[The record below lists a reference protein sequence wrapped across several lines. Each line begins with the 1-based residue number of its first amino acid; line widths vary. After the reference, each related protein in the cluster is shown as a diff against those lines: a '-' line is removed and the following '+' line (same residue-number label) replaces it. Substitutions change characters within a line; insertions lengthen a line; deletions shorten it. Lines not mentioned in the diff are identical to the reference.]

1 MTERSEP
8 ALLSRGWWR
17 DRVTYDLPASFV
29 VFLVA
34 LPLSMGIAIASGA
47 PVTSGLVAGIVGGI
61 VAGSLAGSP
70 LGVSGPAAGLTVVVA
85 QCIQEHG
92 IEALGVV
99 VLMVGVLQVLSGVL
113 RLGQWFRAVSPSVVQ
128 GMLAGI
134 GVLIFSSQFHVMVD
148 DKPKEQ
154 GIANLLTIP
163 ESIGKALPWQREQG
177 AAPDRATHALR
188 LRQAGLLHLQQTEIA
203 EEIHHRLAGLP
214 DGVADPAAGGHEAG
228 KPGGEAADER
238 VASPLAG
245 ELFPAEHRKQLVTA
259 QKRILEEISLSE
271 AGESTEALREARSA
285 VSEALADLES
295 GNVDAVRRSQDRAAD
310 AIGDLRDSLKSH
322 RWAAGL
328 GVLTIVTLVTWHG
341 LFGRRWKFLPAPLVA
356 AALATITAASLD
368 LPVLYVEVP
377 DNLLEEIYLPSMA
390 ELRNALNPGLVLMAV
405 EIAIVAS
412 AQSLLTAT
420 AVDQMHQGPRT
431 RYDRELLAQG
441 VGNIVCGLFAALPMA
456 GVIVRSG
463 ANVQAGARSR
473 WSSILHGLWLLLF
486 VAGLSVALRHI
497 PTASLA
503 AILVYTGYKL
513 VNLQTIRSMLVY
525 GRSEAAIYVGTMVS
539 IVVTDLLTG
548 VLIGIGLSILKL
560 VYTFSRLKVSL
571 RRDPEVEGLT
581 LILRGSAT
589 FLRLPRL
596 ASVLEKVPAGS
607 ALRVDCDRLTYID
620 PACLELLKTWEQ
632 QHRATGGTVVIDWNA
647 LTARFSADPASGAV
661 RHGKPDERG
670 SPVVRLGHATDIG
683 RL

>member
-1 MTERSEP
+1 MTDQSGP
-8 ALLSRGWWR
+8 ALLSRGWWH
-17 DRVTYDLPASFV
+17 DRVVYDLPASFV

-47 PVTSGLVAGIVGGI
+47 PVTSGLVAGVVGGI
-61 VAGSLAGSP
+61 VAGSLAGAP

-92 IEALGVV
+92 IEALGAV
-99 VLMVGVLQVLSGVL
+99 VLMVGGLQVLSGVL

-154 GIANLLTIP
+154 GLANLLTIP
-163 ESIGKALPWQREQG
+163 ESIGKALPWPRDPG
-177 AAPDRATHALR
+177 AAPDRSTHAQR
-188 LRQAGLLHLQQTEIA
+188 LRQAGLLHLQQTEIG

-214 DGVADPAAGGHEAG
+214 DGSPKPFAAEHEAG
-228 KPGGEAADER
+228 EASAQPADEPA
-238 VASPLAG
+238 ASPLAS
-245 ELFPAEHRKQLVTA
+245 ELFPAESLQHLVTA
-259 QKRILEEISLSE
+259 QARILEQINLRVAAEPSE
-271 AGESTEALREARSA
+271 PLRRAQSA
-285 VSEALADLES
+285 VSAALADLES
-295 GNVDAVRRSQDRAAD
+295 GNVEAARGSQDRAAN
-310 AIGDLRDSLKSH
+310 AIGELRDSLKSH
-322 RWAAGL
+322 RSAAGL
-328 GVLTIVTLVTWHG
+328 GVLTIVSLVTWHG

-356 AALATITAASLD
+356 AALATIAAAAFD

-377 DNLLEEIYLPSMA
+377 DNLLEEIYLPSIA

-431 RYDRELLAQG
+431 RYDRELVAQG
-441 VGNIVCGLFAALPMA
+441 VGNMVCGLFAALPMA

-486 VAGLSVALRHI
+486 VAGLSFALRHI

-525 GRSEAAIYVGTMVS
+525 GRSEAAIYVGTMLS

-571 RRDPEVEGLT
+571 RRDPAGDGLT

-596 ASVLEKVPAGS
+596 ASVLERVPAGS
-607 ALRVDCDRLTYID
+607 TLRVDCDRLTYID
-620 PACLELLKTWEQ
+620 HACFELLKTWEQ
-632 QHRATGGTVVIDWNA
+632 QHVATGGTVVIDWNA
-647 LTARFSADPASGAV
+647 LRARFSADPASAPAHRGN
-661 RHGKPDERG
+661 PDERG
-670 SPVVRLGHATDIG
+670 SPVVRLERATDG
-683 RL
+683 G